1 MDEETILGAL
11 ATLASAW
18 EVQTGPKPGLVDP
31 FTSGAHDDMDYI
43 TFLVSLCALSPYWGL
58 QARTGLEGTPAES
71 AMERLRPVGLEME
84 CAMAR
89 VTGGVNTHKGL
100 IFALSLLLFG
110 AGAELHSSG
119 RVDPQKVAVR
129 AADAA
134 SGRIRA
140 EFEALSRFGL
150 SAAKTHGE
158 ILFLRHGVTGIRGEA
173 ASGFPSVM
181 GHGLPALRN
190 ALKLGA
196 PLREAALHAF
206 FAIAAVCE
214 DSNVISRGGFDF
226 WKESHLPRMKGL
238 SRVQPPYSLE
248 FIRGLHELD
257 AEYTSLR
264 ISPGGAAD
272 LLSCTLFLHWAQLV
286 NTRRLS

>member
-58 QARTGLEGTPAES
+58 QARTGLEGTPDER

-110 AGAELHSSG
+110 AGAELHRSG
-119 RVDPQKVAVR
+119 RVDPQKAAVR

>member
-31 FTSGAHDDMDYI
+31 FSSGAHDDMDYV
-43 TFLVSLCALSPYWGL
+43 TFLASICALSPYWGL
-58 QARTGLEGTPAES
+58 QARTGLDGTPPER

-84 CAMAR
+84 DAMRRA
-89 VTGGVNTHKGL
+89 TGGVNTHKGL

-110 AGAELHSSG
+110 AGAELHRTK
-119 RVDPQKVAVR
+119 RVDPQASAER
-129 AADAA
+129 AASAA

-140 EFEALSRFGL
+140 EFEALSRSGT
-150 SAAKTHGE
+150 AAARTHGE

-173 ASGFPSVM
+173 ASGFPSVI
-181 GHGLPALRN
+181 GHGLPSLRRALE
-190 ALKLGA
+190 AGA
-196 PLREAALHAF
+196 PMQEAALHAF

-226 WKESHLPRMKGL
+226 WKKSHLHRMKAL
-238 SRVQPPYSLE
+238 SRTCPPYSPG
-248 FIRGLHELD
+248 FIRSLHELD
-257 AEYTSLR
+257 AEYSSLR

-286 NTRRLS
+286 NTGPLS